1 MKSLGKGGP
10 ITSYKRVC
18 QGNKGRIY
26 FTKQLTL
33 LSNSHS
39 IQYTDTWAAHTC
51 AAVQVCSLPSGTMAV
66 SCMQSRRQIF
76 SLVKIQTVRGCE
88 ISTTLQSSTTYLE
101 ANLNLGWIFF
111 FL

>member
-18 QGNKGRIY
+18 QGNRGRIY
-26 FTKQLTL
+26 SKQLSL

-39 IQYTDTWAAHTC
+39 IQYTGTWAAHTC
-51 AAVQVCSLPSGTMAV
+51 AAVQACCLPSGTMAV

-76 SLVKIQTVRGCE
+76 SLVRIQTEAVKYPLLY
-88 ISTTLQSSTTYLE
+88 SFLPLNLE
-101 ANLNLGWIFF
+101 ANLNLGWIYFF
-111 FL
+111 F